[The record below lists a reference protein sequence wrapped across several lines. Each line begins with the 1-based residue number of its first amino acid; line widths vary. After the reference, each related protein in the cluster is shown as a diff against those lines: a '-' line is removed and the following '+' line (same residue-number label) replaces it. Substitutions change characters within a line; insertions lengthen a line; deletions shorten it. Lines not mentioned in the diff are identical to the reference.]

1 MGWDTY
7 LFLANNIDI
16 IYGQAKLVKSGNSKI
31 PRSATYTHDKIK
43 YKVFDRSM
51 ICNNALY
58 DLYFKFSNDTVFE
71 RTSGRVF
78 DWELY
83 YSVYHESINIK
94 YDGKDM
100 TNREKTVLYFIKFG
114 YWFNMRTP
122 NIDNDI
128 LKNYRASYDD
138 LRHLTVLE
146 CKHHMLTHKRVV
158 TFSKW
163 VFLASHYEYLRHMNH
178 DDIPDY
184 YVTQK
189 MYTQNLSLEFDHMI
203 FLSKYPGSISII
215 LEKEY
220 DMSLLTKDRVAKF
233 YIQNMKELHKY
244 KGSLEFDSYTFVKEF
259 LKDKRVNND
268 GMLSLNNAHKYF
280 IKGFVEHKDIR
291 EHVKRT
297 YAIKRFARRRIKD
310 ALRQV
315 PFGIIRYV
323 IEFKLY
329 M

>member
-7 LFLANNIDI
+7 VFLANNIDV
-16 IYGQAKLVKSGNSKI
+16 IYGQGKIKKSPKSRI
-31 PRSATYTHDKIK
+31 PHSVVFTHDKIK

-58 DLYFKFSNDTVFE
+58 DLYFKFSKDGVFE
-71 RTSGRVF
+71 RTNEHVF
-78 DWELY
+78 DWDLY
-83 YSVYHESINIK
+83 YAFYHESIHIK
-94 YDGKDM
+94 YNGTDM
-100 TNREKTVLYFIKFG
+100 STQEKTVLYFIKFG
-114 YWFNMRTP
+114 YWFGMKIP
-122 NIDNDI
+122 DIDNDI

-138 LRHLTVLE
+138 LRHLTILE
-146 CKHHMLTHKRVV
+146 CKHHLLYHKRPVM
-158 TFSKW
+158 FSKW
-163 VFLASHYEYLRHMNH
+163 AFLASHYEYLRHMNH

-184 YVTQK
+184 YVTQSI
-189 MYTQNLSLEFDHMI
+189 YTQNLSFEFDHMI
-203 FLSKYPGSISII
+203 FLSKYPGSISVI

-220 DMSLLTKDRVAKF
+220 DMSLLTKDAVAKF
-233 YIQNMKELHKY
+233 YIQNIKNLQTY
-244 KGSLEFDSYTFVKEF
+244 RGSLDFDSYTFVKEF
-259 LKDKRVNND
+259 LKDKRVNSD
-268 GMLSLNNAHKYF
+268 GTLSLNNAHKF
-280 IKGFVEHKDIR
+280 FVRGFVEHKDIR

-310 ALRQV
+310 ALRQI